1 MAVID
6 NPSAT
11 PARISADAQSIIPI
25 SPCSGIKQEQHKL
38 CHSCQNTYFF
48 SYFFIACGFTVGGG
62 SVGGVVGGV
71 SGFSGGCGGCGLSP
85 LPPGT

>member
-6 NPSAT
+6 SPSAT

-48 SYFFIACGFTVGGG
+48 TYFFIACGFTVGG

-71 SGFSGGCGGCGLSP
+71 SGFSGGCGLSP
-85 LPPGT
+85 PPLGT